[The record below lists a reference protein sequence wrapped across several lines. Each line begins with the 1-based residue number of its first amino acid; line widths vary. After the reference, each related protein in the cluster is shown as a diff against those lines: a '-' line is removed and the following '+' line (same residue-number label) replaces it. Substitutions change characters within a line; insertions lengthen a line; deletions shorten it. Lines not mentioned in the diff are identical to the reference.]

1 VKQVIW
7 ILICLTGWIS
17 DVQAEGIWSVNG
29 YHLSNVNILHKLNTV
44 HVSGRIQGGKWAEY
58 LKIRILVS
66 NDNGYR
72 GWAETSL
79 QNYSGKGEL
88 FESQFKYYT
97 KSRIWNI
104 EKIDIVGNKVD
115 DSSSN
120 QNINSNYKSETL
132 SNNQNYEQPIKS
144 TQDKEYKQKSYPSKR
159 NTTGELSNVLFSSFQ
174 NVSIIIKERKTNKIV
189 MMRNISPHNLEN
201 VTMEKGLYTAI
212 IIGNNFKKE
221 KQFDIKEDEETIDL
235 N

>member
-1 VKQVIW
+1 MKQVIL
-7 ILICLTGWIS
+7 ILICLTTWING
-17 DVQAEGIWSVNG
+17 VQAEGIWSVDG
-29 YHLSNVNILHKLNTV
+29 YHLSNVNVLHKLNTV
-44 HVSGRIQGGKWAEY
+44 HVSGRIQGGKFADY

-88 FESQFKYYT
+88 FESQFKYYQ

-104 EKIDIVGNKVD
+104 EQIDIVGNKID
-115 DSSSN
+115 GSKSN
-120 QNINSNYKSETL
+120 QNSNSHYKSETL
-132 SNNQNYEQPIKS
+132 SNNQYFEQPIQP

-159 NTTGELSNVLFSSFQ
+159 NTTEETSDVLFSSFQ
-174 NVSIIIKERKTNKIV
+174 NVSIIIKDRKTNQIV
-189 MMRNISPHNLEN
+189 IMRNISPHNLEE
-201 VTMEKGLYTAI
+201 VVIEKGQYTAL
-212 IIGNNFKKE
+212 IIGNGFKKE
-221 KQFDIKEDEETIDL
+221 KQFDIKEDKETIDL

>member
-1 VKQVIW
+1 L
-7 ILICLTGWIS
+7 ILICLTGWIN

-44 HVSGRIQGGKWAEY
+44 HVSGRIQGGTWAEY

-88 FESQFKYYT
+88 FESQFKYYP

-104 EKIDIVGNKVD
+104 EKIDVVGNKVD
-115 DSSSN
+115 ESSN
-120 QNINSNYKSETL
+120 NQNLNSNYKSETL

-159 NTTGELSNVLFSSFQ
+159 NITGELSNVLFSSFQ
-174 NVSIIIKERKTNKIV
+174 NVSIIIKERETNKIV

-201 VTMEKGLYTAI
+201 VAMEKGLYTAI